1 MSIPCRISDYGDV
14 ISSYSVE
21 NLETLNPDF
30 TDYVKE
36 VAEVTP
42 DDLPI
47 VLNVVGGGL
56 TQAQQKT
63 IEETILDDF
72 AYDLGVVEKEERR
85 HTWIFWSMLVIL
97 VVMGIVIELVGEEV
111 GIPREFL
118 YVVFWFAGDT
128 LVEYVLLT
136 GHDLRQDRKLA
147 GRLASMKVVFSET
160 YEDAAYTQD
169 EVDSLHSEI
178 QDDIRGTIPEEC

>member
-1 MSIPCRISDYGDV
+1 MDILVYARDISRNGNSDRACRRRG
-14 ISSYSVE
+14 
-21 NLETLNPDF
+21 
-30 TDYVKE
+30 
-36 VAEVTP
+36 
-42 DDLPI
+42 
-47 VLNVVGGGL
+47 
-56 TQAQQKT
+56 
-63 IEETILDDF
+63 
-72 AYDLGVVEKEERR
+72 R
-85 HTWIFWSMLVIL
+85 HTA
-97 VVMGIVIELVGEEV
+97 
-111 GIPREFL
+111 RFL

-128 LVEYVLLT
+128 LVDYVLLT